1 MFFSSGLS
9 NYNITLFHL
18 FNHAFFKALLFLGA
32 GSIISSL
39 LDEQDMRKMGSLV
52 YKMPF
57 TYLSIVIGSLA
68 ILGFPFL
75 AGFYSKDLLLE
86 STLIS
91 YSLDSI
97 FIYTMGVLTAFFTA
111 MYSMKL
117 LFFVFIIKT
126 NIYKKNIIVQELNYF
141 ILIPLFILSILSIF
155 IGYLFSDIFVG
166 IGSDFFNNSIYIK
179 YEHFNNIE
187 TEFIHPFFK
196 NLPLIFT
203 FLGLVFS
210 YYFFYYLY
218 INNKK
223 NNYVSFK
230 VKKRLYEFFFNAGFF
245 NFFYNKLYVLLFS
258 YFYKINVKYIEKG
271 FFEIFGPIGLYLFF
285 RNLSYK
291 ARYIS
296 PYFVNISLFLIYFN
310 LILILYFIILSNIF
324 LIKNIYFVLFI
335 YYLICYK

>member
-1 MFFSSGLS
+1 MEGPTPVSSLLHAATMVTAGVFLLVRCSFIFEKSENILFLVILFGSITALFSAIVATYQYDIKKIIAYSTCSQLGYMFFSSGLS

-86 STLIS
+86 ATFIS

-111 MYSMKL
+111 MYSMNL

-126 NIYKKNIIVQELNYF
+126 NIYKKNIIIQELNFF
-141 ILIPLFILSILSIF
+141 ILIPLFLLSILSIF
-155 IGYLFSDIFVG
+155 V
-166 IGSDFFNNSIYIK
+166 
-179 YEHFNNIE
+179 
-187 TEFIHPFFK
+187 
-196 NLPLIFT
+196 
-203 FLGLVFS
+203 VF
-210 YYFFYYLY
+210 
-218 INNKK
+218 
-223 NNYVSFK
+223 
-230 VKKRLYEFFFNAGFF
+230 
-245 NFFYNKLYVLLFS
+245 
-258 YFYKINVKYIEKG
+258 
-271 FFEIFGPIGLYLFF
+271 
-285 RNLSYK
+285 
-291 ARYIS
+291 
-296 PYFVNISLFLIYFN
+296 
-310 LILILYFIILSNIF
+310 
-324 LIKNIYFVLFI
+324 
-335 YYLICYK
+335 